1 MLEKIKEYFYEVDLA
16 WNSERNGTLSSMGL
30 PELEVVT
37 PPEFLKGK
45 KNKWTPEHML
55 AGAVSSCFM
64 NSFLAVAESARLDV
78 LGYKSHCFVKLV
90 QKAGQLEASEI
101 LIRPTIKLISD
112 QDLPK
117 ALQLIEKTEGA
128 CPIKKALKL
137 SVDIHPQF
145 EFLNRG
151 EKIKA

>member
-1 MLEKIKEYFYEVDLA
+1 MLAKIKEYFYEVDLSL
-16 WNSERNGTLSSMGL
+16 NTERTGMLSSAGL
-30 PELEVVT
+30 PELEVAT

-64 NSFLAVAESARLDV
+64 TTYIAMAEKAGLDI
-78 LGYKSHCFVKLV
+78 LGYKSHCFIKMEIKDSKL
-90 QKAGQLEASEI
+90 KASEI

-112 QDLPK
+112 HDLPR
-117 ALQLIEKTEGA
+117 ALELIENAEDA
-128 CPIKKALKL
+128 CPVKNALRL
-137 SVDIHPQF
+137 NTEIHPHF

-151 EKIKA
+151 ERIKA